1 MDTET
6 LAMLRSSLEHVLTE
20 ASDRPLGARLDDL
33 GWDEVLADDAPGALR
48 LLFETKGRTLAGG
61 DALGAVLGRALGMP
75 DATVV
80 LPASLHPDRPSATAD
95 GDAVH
100 VVGAALTT
108 AAIGTPV
115 LVPVGRRLALV
126 EAGPGW
132 SWVAAEHGTD
142 PSLGLVSVDGAASAV
157 RWLDGTWDAAVAAG
171 RWAVSA
177 ELVGIAQHVLS
188 EAVRY
193 AGERVQY
200 GRPIGTFQALQHRLA
215 SAYSTVLGAGQ
226 VVAEAAADGSP
237 WTALVAKALAGR
249 AAEEAC
255 TQAQQVYG
263 AIGFTWEHEHHR
275 YLRRTYA
282 LDWLLGDWR
291 TLEHEIGARLQDT
304 AIVPRVGEL

>member
-1 MDTET
+1 MDDET

-20 ASDRPLGARLDDL
+20 VSDRPLGARLDDL
-33 GWDEVLADDAPGALR
+33 GWDDVLADDAPGALR
-48 LLFETKGRTLAGG
+48 MLFETKGRMLAGG
-61 DALGAVLGRALGMP
+61 DALGAVLARALGVP

-80 LPASLHPDRPSATAD
+80 LPASLHPDRPSATCD
-95 GDAVH
+95 GDEVH
-100 VVGAALTT
+100 VVGAALT
-108 AAIGTPV
+108 AAATGTPV
-115 LVPVGRRLALV
+115 LVPVGTRIAVV
-126 EAGPGW
+126 EAGPAW
-132 SWVAAEHGTD
+132 SWTAAEHGTD
-142 PSLGLVSVDGAASAV
+142 PSLGLVSVEGTAMAV

-177 ELVGIAQHVLS
+177 ELVGIGRHVLA

-193 AGERVQY
+193 AAERVQY

-226 VVAEAAADGSP
+226 VVAEAAYDGSP
-237 WTALVAKALAGR
+237 WTALVAKAIAGR

-263 AIGFTWEHEHHR
+263 AIGFTWQHGHHR

-291 TLEHEIGARLQDT
+291 TLEHDIGARLQET
-304 AIVPRVGEL
+304 AVVPRIGDL